1 MSKYFEDSPL
11 VCIINLPALDKGD
24 SSSIQE
30 PSPSKSSSTVGETA
44 STNVTSAGG
53 NSENLSSRTST
64 PPKLQQKEAMKLLE
78 EYFPEAFSRKT
89 LHSYYTC
96 SGSCTE
102 VSKQEQ
108 QNQKGKGDKFQHR
121 WLFEETLAF
130 SSETG
135 MWWLVYIEGEGMYCL
150 LCRVHNTKNRFN
162 KDSKFNCEPSIRY
175 KRSAL
180 FNAKAIGHP
189 GGKKDLGHAQST
201 GHLGTYLLELERRKS
216 PLAQQHKAVQ
226 EKADKVTFNAM
237 LSAYWLAHEEI
248 ANVKLKSLLN
258 LEQQLG
264 LQEMS
269 HWKNTSERCQREQR
283 LLLGQLLKK
292 TTLAQIQE
300 AKWFSILVDEVTDCA
315 VTEQL
320 LIYIGY
326 VDETGEP
333 HFDFLEVKDCLATSD
348 SANAETITRLIVEE
362 LKESGLQVEH
372 ACGFGSDGASVM
384 TGAQNGVG
392 ARLQAVCPLLVRT
405 HCINHRLALAC
416 GDANDQVKF
425 ITTVETTLKQLWKW
439 LEYPKRCSAYIKVC
453 ESLRKIQVP
462 DPTQKKS
469 LAVKVKKAC
478 RTRWLSTGQSV
489 SSVCTNLVALMQTLR
504 KFKEYDATA
513 DGLLKRM
520 NNIKFV
526 GTLLILNE
534 VLPHLNTLSK
544 VFQKNKIHYSAI
556 KPSLESIKRRIT
568 EVRSS
573 CKPLHALKEALIG
586 QYKDLELTL
595 PSSQEELLAN
605 LCQSYTLALEENLDR
620 RFTQATPVL
629 EAFSIFNPTTLPAAT
644 DPEFMEYGVESV
656 KILACQFQFS
666 EEQMKTQWQNFKYL
680 VLSWQPPQNVL
691 QGGKESKLSPTEWIL
706 RKIVKE
712 QALLKVS
719 YSFLVDAAKI
729 CLTQPMSNAVVERG
743 ASAVK
748 RVKTRLRN
756 RLKNDMLSTCLHV
769 SINGPEPKSEECQ
782 AILAEAAQVWR
793 NTDKRN
799 IPPLNLPRIGGSKH
813 EDVRIT
819 ETATV
824 AIQTEAPGKYYR

>member
-1 MSKYFEDSPL
+1 M
-11 VCIINLPALDKGD
+11 N
-24 SSSIQE
+24 
-30 PSPSKSSSTVGETA
+30 
-44 STNVTSAGG
+44 
-53 NSENLSSRTST
+53 
-64 PPKLQQKEAMKLLE
+64 LLE
-78 EYFPEAFSRKT
+78 EYFPEAFSGKT

-102 VSKQEQ
+102 LSKQEQ
-108 QNQKGKGDKFQHR
+108 QKQQGKGDKFQHK
-121 WLFEETLAF
+121 WLFDETLTF
-130 SSETG
+130 SRETG
-135 MWWLVYIEGEGMYCL
+135 MWWLVFIEGEGMYCL
-150 LCRVHNTKNRFN
+150 LCRIHNTKNRYN
-162 KDSKFNCEPSIRY
+162 KDCKFNCEPSVRY

-180 FNAKAIGHP
+180 FNSKADGHP
-189 GGKKDLGHAQST
+189 VGKKDLGHARST

-216 PLAQQHKAVQ
+216 PLAQQHKTVQ

-237 LSAYWLAHEEI
+237 LSVYWLAHEEI
-248 ANVKLKSLLN
+248 ANVKLKSLLK
-258 LEQQLG
+258 LEEQVG

-292 TTLAQIQE
+292 TTLARIKE

-315 VTEQL
+315 VIEQL

-326 VDETGEP
+326 VDETGET

-348 SANAETITRLIVEE
+348 SADAETITRLIIEE

-384 TGAQNGVG
+384 TGAHNGVG
-392 ARLQAVCPLLVRT
+392 ARLQAVCPLLIRT

-416 GDANDQVKF
+416 GDANDRVKF
-425 ITTVETTLKQLWKW
+425 ISTVETTLKQLWKW

-462 DPTQKKS
+462 DAAQKKS
-469 LAVKVKKAC
+469 LAVKVQKAC

-504 KFKEYDATA
+504 KFKEHDATA

-520 NNIKFV
+520 NNVKFV

-544 VFQKNKIHYSAI
+544 VFQQNKIHYSAI
-556 KPSLESIKRRIT
+556 KPSLELTKKRIT
-568 EVRSS
+568 EIRSS
-573 CKPLHALKEALIG
+573 CKPLHVLKEALMG

-595 PSSQEELLAN
+595 PSSQEEVLVN

-620 RFTQATPVL
+620 RFTQAAPVL
-629 EAFSIFNPTTLPAAT
+629 EAFSIFNPTTLPATT
-644 DPEFMEYGVESV
+644 DPEFMEHGVASV
-656 KILACQFQFS
+656 KILADQFQFS
-666 EEQMKTQWQNFKYL
+666 EDQMTTQWQNFKYL
-680 VLSWQPPQNVL
+680 MLSWKPPQNVL

-712 QALLKVS
+712 QALLRES

-782 AILAEAAQVWR
+782 VILAEAAQVWR
-793 NTDKRN
+793 NTHKRN
-799 IPPLNLPRIGGSKH
+799 LPPLNLPRIGGSKH
-813 EDVRIT
+813 GDARIT
-819 ETATV
+819 ELATV
-824 AIQTEAPGKYYR
+824 ATQTETPGKYYW

>member
-1 MSKYFEDSPL
+1 
-11 VCIINLPALDKGD
+11 
-24 SSSIQE
+24 
-30 PSPSKSSSTVGETA
+30 
-44 STNVTSAGG
+44 
-53 NSENLSSRTST
+53 
-64 PPKLQQKEAMKLLE
+64 MKLLE
-78 EYFPEAFSRKT
+78 EYFPEAFSIKT

-96 SGSCTE
+96 SGTCTE

-108 QNQKGKGDKFQHR
+108 QKQQGKGDKFQHS

-130 SSETG
+130 SRETG
-135 MWWLVYIEGEGMYCL
+135 MWWLVYIEGQGMFCL
-150 LCRVHNTKNRFN
+150 LCGVHNTKNRFN

-180 FNAKAIGHP
+180 FNSKAKGHP
-189 GGKKDLGHAQST
+189 GGRKDLGHAQST
-201 GHLGTYLLELERRKS
+201 GHLATHLLELERRKS

-258 LEQQLG
+258 LEEQLG

-283 LLLGQLLKK
+283 LLLRQLLKK
-292 TTLAQIQE
+292 TTLARIQE

-348 SANAETITRLIVEE
+348 SANAETITRLIIEE
-362 LKESGLQVEH
+362 LKESGLRVEH

-392 ARLQAVCPLLVRT
+392 ARLQAMCPLLVRT

-469 LAVKVKKAC
+469 LAVKVQKAC

-504 KFKEYDATA
+504 KFKEHDATA

-520 NNIKFV
+520 NNVKFV

-544 VFQKNKIHYSAI
+544 VFQQNKIHYSAI
-556 KPSLESIKRRIT
+556 KPSLESTKRRIT

-595 PSSQEELLAN
+595 PSSQEEVLAN

-629 EAFSIFNPTTLPAAT
+629 EAFSIFNPITLPAAT

-656 KILACQFQFS
+656 KILAGQFQFS
-666 EEQMKTQWQNFKYL
+666 EDQMKTQWQNFKYL
-680 VLSWQPPQNVL
+680 MLSWQPPRNVL

-782 AILAEAAQVWR
+782 LVLAEAAQVWR
-793 NTDKRN
+793 NTHKRN
-799 IPPLNLPRIGGSKH
+799 LPPLSLPRIGGSKH
-813 EDVRIT
+813 EDIRIT

-824 AIQTEAPGKYYR
+824 AIQTEAPGKYTGNNFKHES